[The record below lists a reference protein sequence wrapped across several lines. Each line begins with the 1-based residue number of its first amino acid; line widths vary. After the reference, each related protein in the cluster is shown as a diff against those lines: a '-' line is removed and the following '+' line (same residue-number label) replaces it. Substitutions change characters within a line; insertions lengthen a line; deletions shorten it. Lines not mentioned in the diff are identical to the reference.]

1 MVQISASLAWRG
13 RTLAGDRRTAH
24 GNGRA
29 MGVVTETRT
38 VTAHSPEVATGT
50 QNRKLRAI
58 LNKCTNY
65 FMEVFLMVELTVPA
79 SDGWEEIGNS
89 AEIMRWEV
97 TGTQVVGKLVS
108 IDDVLGVNG
117 RPCKEATVTTSDGK
131 KRFYLSTNLQEK
143 LTAVPI
149 GYEVKIEFLGKVPTM
164 RGMMMKKFKVQSRKP
179 EAAQSIDDML

>member
-1 MVQISASLAWRG
+1 
-13 RTLAGDRRTAH
+13 
-24 GNGRA
+24 
-29 MGVVTETRT
+29 
-38 VTAHSPEVATGT
+38 
-50 QNRKLRAI
+50 
-58 LNKCTNY
+58 
-65 FMEVFLMVELTVPA
+65 MVELTVPA

-97 TGTQVVGKLVS
+97 TGTQGVGKLVS